1 MVVRWV
7 MYMPPY
13 AFQRWTVAAEIVVI
27 HVVGFPLYKH
37 VLHTSCSKICTNTE
51 VFQKI
56 SNLKFPENTLVP
68 VPSKFISVLPGLV
81 IDLAIFLWRTTSTK
95 CRRLNKLLKKEK
107 NIRPM
112 RIIGW
117 IVACV
122 VVHHNRHHHHQEY
135 TRILGRWWLYVGWLH
150 AWWTGGTAI
159 MWLPLVFRTCF
170 WLICL
175 KQLLYFGWY
184 VWNIYFTLVDIIA
197 IFISLWFICWKYLLY
212 YGWSVWN
219 VYWIIICLKHVIR

>member
-1 MVVRWV
+1 MAVCPLILKFLHISPQKWLVFANYFGLQNFLPQLPNFFTRIYPSYPW
-7 MYMPPY
+7 
-13 AFQRWTVAAEIVVI
+13 
-27 HVVGFPLYKH
+27 HFPTLL

-112 RIIGW
+112 MIIG
-117 IVACV
+117 CM
-122 VVHHNRHHHHQEY
+122 R
-135 TRILGRWWLYVGWLH
+135 
-150 AWWTGGTAI
+150 GG
-159 MWLPLVFRTCF
+159 
-170 WLICL
+170 
-175 KQLLYFGWY
+175 
-184 VWNIYFTLVDIIA
+184 
-197 IFISLWFICWKYLLY
+197 S
-212 YGWSVWN
+212 S
-219 VYWIIICLKHVIR
+219 

>member
-1 MVVRWV
+1 M
-7 MYMPPY
+7 
-13 AFQRWTVAAEIVVI
+13 
-27 HVVGFPLYKH
+27 
-37 VLHTSCSKICTNTE
+37 
-51 VFQKI
+51 
-56 SNLKFPENTLVP
+56 
-68 VPSKFISVLPGLV
+68 
-81 IDLAIFLWRTTSTK
+81 
-95 CRRLNKLLKKEK
+95 
-107 NIRPM
+107 
-112 RIIGW
+112 IIGW

-184 VWNIYFTLVDIIA
+184 VWNIYFTLVDMLE
-197 IFISLWFICWKYLLY
+197 IFNILWLVCLKCLLNYYMFKTCHSVEMKCQIEFFFCDKNILWFRNISIFLIPHSLIRFCLSSQVGDRRMKSGNNSKFNWDISFQWQWKILILIFFK
-212 YGWSVWN
+212 N
-219 VYWIIICLKHVIR
+219 FFNILFDIL